1 MSIEPHSPSLRE
13 RLPQFPRLPGLLRR
27 RKPGALELAE
37 GDPALV
43 AAVLRCRKLLHR
55 RALAAAAASA
65 VPIPGLD
72 WAVDA
77 ALLSRLV
84 PQINAEF
91 GLSPQQINQLSPS
104 SREDVQKAVGVVGS
118 MLVGKF
124 VTKDL
129 LWKAAQAVGLRLTT
143 QQASKY
149 VPFAGQAVSAA
160 LGYSAI
166 RLLGE
171 QHMLDCVRVAKL
183 AKVAPPLLSP
193 ATVPLLPR

>member
-1 MSIEPHSPSLRE
+1 MPNPLDLSSLRD
-13 RLPQFPRLPGLLRR
+13 RLPQLPRMLRR
-27 RKPGALELAE
+27 NKPGALELAE

-55 RALAAAAASA
+55 RALAAAAAGA

-91 GLSPQQINQLSPS
+91 GLSPEQIDRLSPS
-104 SREDVQKAVGVVGS
+104 SREDVQKAVSVVGA

-124 VTKDL
+124 MTKDL
-129 LWKAAQAVGLRLTT
+129 LWKAAQTVGLRLTT

-171 QHMLDCVRVAKL
+171 QHMLDCVRVAKI
-183 AKVAPPLLSP
+183 ARVAPPGLP
-193 ATVPLLPR
+193 GPTPPPLLPR

>member
-1 MSIEPHSPSLRE
+1 MPISPDLSRLRD
-13 RLPQFPRLPGLLRR
+13 RLPQLPRMLQR

-55 RALAAAAASA
+55 RALAAAAAGV

-84 PQINAEF
+84 PQINSEF
-91 GLSPQQINQLSPS
+91 GLSPEQINALSPS
-104 SREDVQKAVGVVGS
+104 SREDVQKAVGVVGA

-129 LWKAAQAVGLRLTT
+129 LWKAAQTVGLRLTT

-160 LGYSAI
+160 LSYSAI

-183 AKVAPPLLSP
+183 ARVAPPGLPGPKPL
-193 ATVPLLPR
+193 PLLPR

>member
-1 MSIEPHSPSLRE
+1 MPNPLDLSSLRE
-13 RLPQFPRLPGLLRR
+13 RLPQLPRMLRR
-27 RKPGALELAE
+27 NKPGPLELAE
-37 GDPALV
+37 GDPALT

-91 GLSPQQINQLSPS
+91 GLSPEQINRLSPS

-118 MLVGKF
+118 LLVGKLM
-124 VTKDL
+124 TKEL
-129 LWKAAQAVGLRLTT
+129 LWKAAQTVGLRLTT

-149 VPFAGQAVSAA
+149 VPFAGQAVSAV

-171 QHMLDCVRVAKL
+171 QHMLDCVRVAKI
-183 AKVAPPLLSP
+183 ARVAPPGLPGPTSP
-193 ATVPLLPR
+193 PLLPR

>member
-1 MSIEPHSPSLRE
+1 MRW
-13 RLPQFPRLPGLLRR
+13 RR
-27 RKPGALELAE
+27 QR
-37 GDPALV
+37 PA
-43 AAVLRCRKLLHR
+43 R
-55 RALAAAAASA
+55 

-91 GLSPQQINQLSPS
+91 GLSPQQIDQLSPS

-129 LWKAAQAVGLRLTT
+129 LWKAAQTVGLRLTT

-171 QHMLDCVRVAKL
+171 QHMLDCVRVARL
-183 AKVAPPLLSP
+183 AKVAPPPLLSP

>member
-1 MSIEPHSPSLRE
+1 MPNPLDLSSLRE
-13 RLPQFPRLPGLLRR
+13 RLPQLPRMLRR
-27 RKPGALELAE
+27 NKPGALELAE
-37 GDPALV
+37 GDPALT

-91 GLSPQQINQLSPS
+91 GLSPDQISRLSPS

-118 MLVGKF
+118 LLVGKLM
-124 VTKDL
+124 TKEL
-129 LWKAAQAVGLRLTT
+129 LWKAAQTVGLRLTT

-149 VPFAGQAVSAA
+149 VPFAGQAVSAV

-171 QHMLDCVRVAKL
+171 QHMLDCVRVAKI
-183 AKVAPPLLSP
+183 ARVAPPGLPGPTSP
-193 ATVPLLPR
+193 PLLPR